1 MKNKQGIL
9 MKYNATYRILPLTLL
24 TALLVPDSAWA
35 EAVDYGSL
43 QSLFGEPVT
52 TSATGTPQRVSDVPA
67 NMTII
72 TADEIRQSGS
82 RSIPEILSR
91 VPGLDILQTG
101 ENSFD
106 VGVRGYQQAFQP
118 RLLVLVDGR
127 QVFLDDYSRTIWSNI
142 PVNIDDIRQIEVVK
156 GASSAL
162 FGSNAAGGV
171 INIVTYSPVYDKNN
185 VANGTFGT
193 QQSWTGDA
201 TATAKLAEQSGIK
214 FSAGGTNANEFH
226 TDPRPADF
234 QTYNPTSRYAV
245 ESSVFQITPSLQ
257 ANTELT
263 YSESWAN
270 PGQVAFETDSEDATT
285 YSIRGGLS
293 WQSPIG
299 LISNNNYINH
309 TFSHAFGNGFKSD
322 STTQLIVSQVADQF
336 KIGTDNFFRIALEY
350 RNKTYWGTDTVQ
362 VFPQSPYFEQNVY
375 SVSGSWLKQFNDKLS
390 WTNAIRIDHQDSEQT
405 GTLFADAFETNA
417 DYSHVI
423 NAFSANSGLVYK
435 ATDVDTLRA
444 TYGRGV
450 QIPGLIQ
457 EGLTDT
463 IVGPAPNVF
472 FDVEGNPALKPTV
485 VTNYELGYD
494 RVIPSLFSTA
504 KFSVYYEMNQDVA
517 GFDAG
522 SFLRTVGSNT
532 YIVLQSVNVGNSQGL
547 GGEFE
552 LKGSHNG
559 FRWDGS
565 YSYARVIDTSGVESA
580 VGYEGSAPQHHVRLL
595 GGYTIGPWELDAN
608 AQYLSSTNMLR
619 VTGLAG
625 GFAPTYTDGYV
636 SFGGRVGYAVNS
648 NVTVA
653 VSGIDL
659 TRGTL
664 QESPYPA
671 IERQV
676 FLSLTGRF

>member
-1 MKNKQGIL
+1 MRTIRNSNLGLLIL
-9 MKYNATYRILPLTLL
+9 VILFAPSM
-24 TALLVPDSAWA
+24 VWA

-52 TSATGTPQRVSDVPA
+52 TSATGTPQRASDVPA

-106 VGVRGYQQAFQP
+106 VGVRGFQQAFQP

-171 INIVTYSPVYDKNN
+171 VNILTYSPVYDKNN
-185 VANGTFGT
+185 VANATFGT
-193 QQSWTGDA
+193 QQSATGDA
-201 TATAKLAEQSGIK
+201 TVTAKLAEQSGIK
-214 FSAGGTNANEFH
+214 VSAGGMSANEFR

-234 QTYNPTSRYAV
+234 QIYSPGQRYAV
-245 ESSVFQITPSLQ
+245 ESSVFQVTQTIQ

-270 PGQVAFETDSEDATT
+270 PGQVAFETDSEAATS

-293 WQSPIG
+293 WQSPLG
-299 LISNNNYINH
+299 LITNNNYVNH
-309 TFSHAFGNGFKSD
+309 TSAHAVGNGFTSD
-322 STTQLIVSQVADQF
+322 STTQLIVSQLQDQF
-336 KIGTDNFFRIALEY
+336 KIGADDFFRAAIEY
-350 RNKTYWGTDTVQ
+350 RNKTYTGTDAGQ
-362 VFPQSPYFEQNVY
+362 VFPQAPYFDQNVY
-375 SVSGSWLKQFNDKLS
+375 SASGSWLRQFNDKLS
-390 WTNAIRIDHQDSEQT
+390 WTNAVRIDHQDSAQT
-405 GTLFADAFETNA
+405 GTLFTDAFETNA

-423 NAFSANSGLVYK
+423 NALSANSGLVYK
-435 ATDVDTLRA
+435 ATNLDSFRA

-463 IVGPAPNVF
+463 IPVAANTYY
-472 FDVEGNPALKPTV
+472 DVEGNPKLKPTI
-485 VTNYELGYD
+485 VTDYELGYD
-494 RVIPSLFSTA
+494 RGVPTIFSTA
-504 KFSVYYEMNQDVA
+504 KFSVYYETNQDIA

-522 SFLRTVGSNT
+522 SFTRTVGGNT

-552 LKGSHNG
+552 LKGSHDG

-565 YSYARVIDTSGVESA
+565 YSYARDIDTTGVENF
-580 VGYEGSAPQHHVRLL
+580 VGYDGSAPRHHVRLS
-595 GGYTIGPWELDAN
+595 GGYTMDAWEFDTN
-608 AQYLSSTNMLR
+608 AQYLSSTHMLR
-619 VTGLAG
+619 ASGLAG
-625 GFAPTYTDGYV
+625 FAPVYTDGYA
-636 SFGGRVGYAVNS
+636 SLGGRIGYNINNNIRIAL
-648 NVTVA
+648 
-653 VSGIDL
+653 SGTNI
-659 TRGTL
+659 TRSTT
-664 QESPYPA
+664 QESPFPA

-676 FLSLTGRF
+676 FLSLTGHL